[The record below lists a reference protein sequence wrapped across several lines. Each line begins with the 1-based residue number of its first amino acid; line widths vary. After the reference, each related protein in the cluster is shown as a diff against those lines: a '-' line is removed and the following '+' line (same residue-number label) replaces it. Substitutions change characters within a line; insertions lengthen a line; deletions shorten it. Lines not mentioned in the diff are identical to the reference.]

1 MLMEFKSCNFVALP
15 FVKKDFTNYDMT
27 RINLK
32 KRSLADSQYGIPETD
47 FYADLEDDELEN
59 EENDID
65 FDNSGD
71 SKTQLD

>member
-1 MLMEFKSCNFVALP
+1 
-15 FVKKDFTNYDMT
+15 MT

-32 KRSLADSQYGIPETD
+32 KRSLVDSQYGTPETD
-47 FYADLEDDELEN
+47 FYAELEDDELEN

>member
-1 MLMEFKSCNFVALP
+1 MLMEDKSCNFVALP
-15 FVKKDFTNYDMT
+15 FVKKDFTNSDMT
-27 RINLK
+27 RKNLK
-32 KRSLADSQYGIPETD
+32 KRSLVDSQYGTPETD